1 MAITVNQSAQ
11 SPALGYNKILYTLD
25 STNNTQPNFKYV
37 ADVYVNNSPDYVRI
51 KKPAHPTNGY
61 AAFDLQG
68 VIQDYFNVDSW
79 APGSSGVVTCPN
91 SIVEYDVRWGE
102 EYGPASGVVTYQ
114 NLSSSLNKYA
124 ISAALDEFTIDAG
137 RNNPLFN
144 YYQYDSNNIN
154 GGAQMIF
161 LTAGDRFRIG
171 ENDDF
176 VLDFYQDNTA
186 ETYFVDIQT
195 FDANGSVIDTYT
207 YKNDQYPSNTRAKK
221 RCRAYVGTRNLNA
234 AYLSVGSQPV
244 IDSSVYSYKIRISD
258 STLTYVSDPI
268 TFIIDRQ
275 CTKVDYLRL
284 TWLNQWGGYDTINC
298 YGGFQE
304 MYNYKRSMFKKS
316 NYVWAGTSY
325 DFNPT
330 VRTNTQFNNDIE
342 YSIKVWSGWVTE
354 GESAWIEGLFRSK
367 DVMVVDTTNN
377 TLVPV
382 NLKTDSYTKKTHAR
396 DGLFNYD
403 FEVMPSFNS
412 KVQKW

>member
-1 MAITVNQSAQ
+1 MALTIYNTAQ
-11 SPALGYNKILYTLD
+11 SPALGYNKIIYTLD

-51 KKPAHPTNGY
+51 KKPAHPSNGY

-68 VIQDYFNVDSW
+68 VIQDFFSLDVW
-79 APGSSGVVTCPN
+79 QPGSSGVVTCIN

-124 ISAALDEFTIDAG
+124 ISAALDEFTIDKG
-137 RNNPLFN
+137 TYNPKFN
-144 YYQYDSNNIN
+144 YFQYQAQYIN
-154 GGAQMIF
+154 DTNFKF
-161 LTAGDRFRIG
+161 LTEGNNFRVG
-171 ENDDF
+171 ENDCF
-176 VLDFYQDNTA
+176 ALDFYQDNT
-186 ETYFVDIQT
+186 VDTEFIGIDVTDVFGNVNT
-195 FDANGSVIDTYT
+195 FTF
-207 YKNDQYPSNTRAKK
+207 KNDQYPSNTKAKK
-221 RCRAYVGTRNLNA
+221 RCRTFVGPADLNISD
-234 AYLSVGSQPV
+234 LSVGTQPV
-244 IDSSVYSYKIRISD
+244 IDSNTVSYTVYTCDAFLSATSESK
-258 STLTYVSDPI
+258 
-268 TFIIDRQ
+268 TFILDSQ
-275 CTKVDYLRL
+275 CTKLNYLRL

-316 NYVWAGTSY
+316 NYVWNTTDYAFS
-325 DFNPT
+325 PT
-330 VRTNTQFNNDIE
+330 ERSSAQFNNDIE

-367 DVMVVDTTNN
+367 DVRVVDMNN
-377 TLVPV
+377 NLCIPV

-403 FEVMPSFNS
+403 FEIMPSFNS

>member
-102 EYGPASGVVTYQ
+102 EYGPSSGVVTYQ

-124 ISAALDEFTIDAG
+124 ISAGLDEFTIDAG

-234 AYLSVGSQPV
+234 AYLSVGTQPV
-244 IDSSVYSYKIRISD
+244 IDSNVYSYKIRISD

-342 YSIKVWSGWVTE
+342 YSIKVWSGWVSE
-354 GESAWIEGLFRSK
+354 AESAWIEGLFRSK

-403 FEVMPSFNS
+403 FEIIPSFNS

>member
-25 STNNTQPNFKYV
+25 STNKSQSNFKYV

-51 KKPAHPTNGY
+51 KKPAHPSNGY

-68 VIQDYFNVDSW
+68 VIQDYFNLDVW
-79 APGSSGVVTCPN
+79 TPGSSGVVACPN

-144 YYQYDSNNIN
+144 YYQYDKNRLT
-154 GGAQMIF
+154 GATPDLIF
-161 LTAGDRFRIG
+161 LTSGNSFRIG
-171 ENDDF
+171 ENEDF
-176 VLDFYQDNTA
+176 VLDFYQDNT
-186 ETYFVDIQT
+186 VDTGLI
-195 FDANGSVIDTYT
+195 AIDTTDVNGTVTTYT
-207 YKNDQYPSNTRAKK
+207 FNNVQYPSNTRAKK
-221 RCRAYVGTRNLNA
+221 RCRAYVGTRNLNIST
-234 AYLSVGSQPV
+234 LSTGSQPIINSNIV
-244 IDSSVYSYKIRISD
+244 KYTVYTCD
-258 STLTYVSDPI
+258 TFLTATSDPI

-275 CTKVDYLRL
+275 CAKLEYLRL

-316 NYVWAGTSY
+316 NYVWSGTSY
-325 DFNPT
+325 GFSPT
-330 VRTNTQFNNDIE
+330 ERANTQFNNEIE
-342 YSIKVWSGWVTE
+342 YSIKVFSGWVTE
-354 GESAWIEGLFRSK
+354 NESAWIEGLFRSK
-367 DVMVVDTTNN
+367 DVRVIDTTNN
-377 TLVPV
+377 ICVPV
-382 NLKTDSYTKKTHAR
+382 NLKTDNYTKKTNAR

-403 FEVMPSFNS
+403 FEIMPSFNS